1 MKLSFTST
9 FLTRM
14 RSATRR
20 LRRDQRGIAAV
31 EFAMIAPVMFFLFA
45 GTIEMSQAITVDRR
59 VTQIA
64 SSTADL
70 VAREKQIT
78 DAQLLSI
85 ANIADVLMR
94 PYDPS
99 KLKLTLVS
107 VGAKTGVT
115 PVATTKVCWSYNY
128 RGGVHT
134 YANQQTYALP
144 NNAIIDA
151 GGSVVVAEVTYDYT
165 PLIFHYFITSTTK
178 LSDKFFLKPR
188 VSSMIQKNADALC
201 TVN

>member
-1 MKLSFTST
+1 MTPTIMNPLVARIAG
-9 FLTRM
+9 L
-14 RSATRR
+14 ARR
-20 LRRDQRGIAAV
+20 LRHDQRGIAAV
-31 EFAMIAPVMFFLFA
+31 EFAMIAPIMFFLFV

-85 ANIADVLMR
+85 AKIADVLIR
-94 PYDPS
+94 PYDAS

-107 VGAKTGVT
+107 VGAKATVT
-115 PVATTKVCWSYNY
+115 PVTTTKVCWSYNY

-134 YANQQTYALP
+134 YAAQQAYALP
-144 NNAIIDA
+144 SNAIIDP
-151 GGSVVVAEVTYDYT
+151 GSSVVVAEVTYDYT
-165 PLIFHYFITSTTK
+165 PLIFHYFIKSTTK
-178 LSDKFFLKPR
+178 LSDKFYLKPR
-188 VSSMIQKNADALC
+188 VSSMIQRNSDALC